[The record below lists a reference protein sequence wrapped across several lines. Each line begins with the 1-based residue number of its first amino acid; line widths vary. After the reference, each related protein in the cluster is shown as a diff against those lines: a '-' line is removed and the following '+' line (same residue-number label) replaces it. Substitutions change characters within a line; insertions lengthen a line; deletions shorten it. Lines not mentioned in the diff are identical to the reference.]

1 MQKTT
6 MRTSTNHVPNTQATY
21 KLHYKNEY
29 SDEKEPKKRERAQ
42 ERYEERDR
50 KGKIKKGN
58 DNKN

>member
-1 MQKTT
+1 

-21 KLHYKNEY
+21 KLHYKNAY

-42 ERYEERDR
+42 ERNEERDR

-58 DNKN
+58 NNKN